1 MSLREKLEEHWRRTQ
16 SLEIREN
23 YESLVAQL
31 AANGM
36 IEASLKTGDA
46 APEFLLP
53 NAEGELIGSE
63 ELLARGPV
71 VLSFFRGGWCPYCVH
86 ELNALQDALADIEAQ
101 GASLAAITPDT
112 GAAFAAVKRDNP
124 LGYQVLSDLDYGLAL
139 HFGIVFRVPETVR
152 DLYLR
157 LGINLGARHGNRHAW
172 LLPVPATY
180 IIDSNGVIC
189 HANIDPDFRKRMEPS
204 DIVCLLDK
212 MRTGAGSRSDVEA
225 ARKVG
230 STGESQENVKCG

>member
-1 MSLREKLEEHWRRTQ
+1 MSLREKLEEHWRQTQ

-53 NAEGELIGSE
+53 NADGRLIGSE
-63 ELLARGPV
+63 ELLERGPV
-71 VLSFFRGGWCPYCVH
+71 VLCFFRGGWCPYCVH
-86 ELNALQDALADIEAQ
+86 ELCALREAAPEIEAR
-101 GASLAAITPDT
+101 GASLVAITPDT
-112 GAAFAAVKRDNP
+112 GAVLAAVKRDHQLN
-124 LGYQVLSDLDYGLAL
+124 YQVLSDLDHGLAL
-139 HFGIVFRVPETVR
+139 HFGIVFKVPETVR

-157 LGINLGARHGNRHAW
+157 RGIDLGVRHGNHHGW

-180 IIDSNGVIC
+180 IVDSNGIIR
-189 HANIDPDFRKRMEPS
+189 HADIDPDFRKRMEPS
-204 DIVCLLDK
+204 DIVHVLDGL
-212 MRTGAGSRSDVEA
+212 GANPLRSDIEVAGKVENA
-225 ARKVG
+225 
-230 STGESQENVKCG
+230 GEPQKNIECG